1 MSYIIPNDGTQVVIS
16 ETNVA
21 VSVSENV
28 TTLNIVPAVTT
39 VEAKGLA
46 IALSDSAA
54 MGVTP
59 YGSITATNVQAAL
72 NQLADQDFRSA
83 TAPTGTVV
91 AGVSTL
97 SEGDTWYDT
106 NDEQFKVYRET
117 STGVYEWVPII
128 VGDSSGDSDTLD
140 AGAF

>member
-72 NQLADQDFRSA
+72 NQLADQDFRSND
-83 TAPTGTVV
+83 TPTGTNV
-91 AGVSTL
+91 
-97 SEGDTWYDT
+97 SEGDTWYDLDDNKT
-106 NDEQFKVYRET
+106 KIYREV
-117 STGVYEWVPII
+117 STGVFAWTNLVVAET
-128 VGDSSGDSDTLD
+128 DETLD

>member
-1 MSYIIPNDGTQVVIS
+1 VSYIIPNDGTQVVIS

-72 NQLADQDFRSA
+72 NQLADQDFRSND
-83 TAPTGTVV
+83 TPTGTNV
-91 AGVSTL
+91 
-97 SEGDTWYDT
+97 SEGDTWYDLDD
-106 NDEQFKVYRET
+106 NIMKVYRE
-117 STGVYEWVPII
+117 I
-128 VGDSSGDSDTLD
+128 SSGVFAWTNLVVAETNDTLD

>member
-1 MSYIIPNDGTQVVIS
+1 MSYIIPNDGTAITIA

-21 VSVSENV
+21 VSVTENV

-59 YGSITATNVQAAL
+59 YGTITATNVQAAL
-72 NQLADQDFRSA
+72 NQLADQDFRS
-83 TAPTGTVV
+83 TSTPTGTNV
-91 AGVSTL
+91 
-97 SEGDTWYDT
+97 SEGDTWNDT
-106 NDEQFKVYRET
+106 DDNILKVYRE
-117 STGVYEWVPII
+117 V
-128 VGDSSGDSDTLD
+128 SSNVFAWTNVVVADTNELLD

>member
-1 MSYIIPNDGTQVVIS
+1 MSYIIPNDGTEIIIA

-59 YGSITATNVQAAL
+59 YGTITATNVQAAL
-72 NQLADQDFRSA
+72 NQLADQDFRS
-83 TAPTGTVV
+83 TSTPTGTNV
-91 AGVSTL
+91 

-106 NDEQFKVYRET
+106 DDNILKVYRE
-117 STGVYEWVPII
+117 V
-128 VGDSSGDSDTLD
+128 SSNVFAWTNVVVADTNELLD